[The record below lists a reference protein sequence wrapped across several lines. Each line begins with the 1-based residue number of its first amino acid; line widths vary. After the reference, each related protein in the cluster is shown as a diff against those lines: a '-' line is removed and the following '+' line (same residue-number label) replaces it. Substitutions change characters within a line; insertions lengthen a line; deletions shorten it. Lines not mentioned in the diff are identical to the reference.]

1 MAEKPVA
8 VVIGVMVL
16 YMAMSV
22 GTTFLNKFSFP
33 KDKFPHPFSA
43 TCFQMIVA
51 VVWLLLLTGL
61 QGLALGAKNATAAT
75 AVIRAFGVSETTA
88 LRWSAKDILS
98 SAGAAGA
105 FTAML
110 SAGNMC
116 LLFVQISFYQAAKSQ
131 HILCNLVMG
140 YFIFGT
146 TQPWKII
153 MCCVGVTVGFLINV
167 LAERKVL
174 EEMAQTQDFATE
186 LAKGCLA
193 GLISSF
199 FVALY
204 PILLDRSFL
213 KGSDTWQVRWSPSIA
228 HKACVC
234 SHGLGAKCTCSS
246 RLFSSLLTYPLPRT
260 LAEIH
265 QCQLNVYRV
274 VPPPCRLRNSARDA
288 RVASSSGSQL
298 LVSAPSL
305 PASLPP
311 CLPAFLPSCLSASLP
326 SCSLSLSLPALCLPP
341 FIHTSFPPSLWI
353 SPPPSPLPLPDTH
366 AHACAHSLTG
376 CSIS

>member
-1 MAEKPVA
+1 MGKSGKAHAEKPLAMVIA
-8 VVIGVMVL
+8 VMAL

-51 VVWLLLLTGL
+51 VFWLLLLSGV
-61 QGLALGAKNATAAT
+61 QSLALSGKSPAVAT
-75 AVIRAFGVSETTA
+75 AVIRSFGVSETKP
-88 LRWSAKDILS
+88 LRWSSQDILS
-98 SAGAAGA
+98 SAGVAGA

-131 HILCNLVMG
+131 HILCNLAMG

-153 MCCVGVTVGFLINV
+153 LCCVGVTVGFLVNV
-167 LAERKVL
+167 LAERTVL

-193 GLISSF
+193 GLVSSF

-213 KGSDTWQVRWSPSIA
+213 KGSDTWQVSSLAPAYLPLLPAPLCLSVSLSPS
-228 HKACVC
+228 
-234 SHGLGAKCTCSS
+234 
-246 RLFSSLLTYPLPRT
+246 
-260 LAEIH
+260 
-265 QCQLNVYRV
+265 
-274 VPPPCRLRNSARDA
+274 
-288 RVASSSGSQL
+288 
-298 LVSAPSL
+298 PSL
-305 PASLPP
+305 YRNVSV
-311 CLPAFLPSCLSASLP
+311 
-326 SCSLSLSLPALCLPP
+326 
-341 FIHTSFPPSLWI
+341 
-353 SPPPSPLPLPDTH
+353 PD
-366 AHACAHSLTG
+366 
-376 CSIS
+376 